1 MSNKFKV
8 IAGALLLA
16 LALVIYME
24 SSTKEDINWYPSYT
38 KTDKI
43 PYGTYVLHDLVEKN
57 WNKEKFKEVRIP
69 PYEFMSDSVAAQGTY
84 LFVNDYIL
92 FSEDESLKLLSW
104 VSKGNTLFIAARG
117 IGETILDTLSLET
130 DLYYDYDNF
139 ERKPLVNL
147 VNPSLRR
154 AAPYYHDVETT
165 AGFFA
170 EVDTINT
177 IALGEFGLM
186 AEKDTLTVAEPRIN
200 FIKQEFGKG
209 EIIIHLMPETFTN
222 YFILRE
228 DNYTYT
234 NNALS
239 YLDQD
244 EVLYWDNHYKNGKT
258 LYTSPLY
265 IFFQNR
271 YLKWA
276 YYILL
281 IGTFLWVVFEGRRK
295 QRAIP
300 IIKPLP
306 NQTLTFTKTIAGMYL
321 DKRDH
326 KSIVTHQISHFLE
339 FIRSNYGL
347 DTNVISEGFINKL
360 ASKSGNTL
368 EQTKLLINYMV
379 ALRAKQII
387 SQEELLELNKRIEA
401 FKNQK

>member
-1 MSNKFKV
+1 MSTKFKV
-8 IAGALLLA
+8 IAAALLLA

-24 SSTKEDINWYPSYT
+24 SSTKEDINWFASYT

-43 PYGTYVLHDLVEKN
+43 PYGTYVLHDLLEKN

-69 PYEFMSDSVAAQGTY
+69 PYEFMSDSTEARGTY

-92 FSEDESLKLLSW
+92 FSEEESLKLLSW
-104 VSKGNTLFIAARG
+104 VTKGNKLFIAARG

-130 DLYYDYDNF
+130 DLHYDYDNF

-154 AAPYYHDVETT
+154 DVPYYHDRETT
-165 AGFFA
+165 TGFFT
-170 EVDTINT
+170 EVDTLHT
-177 IALGEFGLM
+177 VALGEFGLM
-186 AEKDTLTVAEPRIN
+186 ANKDTLTLAEPRIH
-200 FIKQEFGKG
+200 FIKQDFGKG

-239 YLDQD
+239 YLDQN
-244 EVLYWDNHYKNGKT
+244 EALYWDNHYKNGKT

-300 IIKPLP
+300 IIKSLP
-306 NQTLTFTKTIAGMYL
+306 NQTLAFTKTIAGMYL

-326 KSIVTHQISHFLE
+326 KSIVTHQISHFFE
-339 FIRSNYGL
+339 FIRSTYAL
-347 DTNVISEGFINKL
+347 DTSKISEEFITKL
-360 ASKSGNTL
+360 ASKSGNTV
-368 EQTKLLINYMV
+368 EQTKLLINYIV
-379 ALRAKQII
+379 ALRAKQVV
-387 SQEELLELNKRIEA
+387 SQEELLEINKRIEA
-401 FKNQK
+401 FKHQN

>member
-1 MSNKFKV
+1 
-8 IAGALLLA
+8 
-16 LALVIYME
+16 
-24 SSTKEDINWYPSYT
+24 
-38 KTDKI
+38 
-43 PYGTYVLHDLVEKN
+43 
-57 WNKEKFKEVRIP
+57 
-69 PYEFMSDSVAAQGTY
+69 
-84 LFVNDYIL
+84 
-92 FSEDESLKLLSW
+92 
-104 VSKGNTLFIAARG
+104 
-117 IGETILDTLSLET
+117 
-130 DLYYDYDNF
+130 
-139 ERKPLVNL
+139 
-147 VNPSLRR
+147 
-154 AAPYYHDVETT
+154 
-165 AGFFA
+165 
-170 EVDTINT
+170 
-177 IALGEFGLM
+177 
-186 AEKDTLTVAEPRIN
+186 
-200 FIKQEFGKG
+200 
-209 EIIIHLMPETFTN
+209 MPETFTN

-300 IIKPLP
+300 IIDPLP

-326 KSIVTHQISHFLE
+326 KSIATHQISHFLE